1 MIVGVPPADRPT
13 PADRPPAVC
22 DAVVVGAGILGL
34 ATAREL
40 LVREPGTAVLVL
52 ERDTMIARRQTGHN
66 SGVIHSGLAYAP
78 GSLKARLCVEGA
90 RRMYALCGELGV
102 PVLRCG
108 KLVLARTEGE
118 LPRLAELERR
128 AQANG
133 VRVGRLT
140 DREIAAVEPHARGV
154 AALHSPDTGV
164 VDYARVAAALRADVE
179 HRGGHVVTGC
189 AVTRIDPTPGGALVH
204 HAHGETRAASA
215 VACAGAGSDR
225 LARAGGGAADPRI
238 VPFRGAYFR
247 LRRPELVRA
256 LIYPVPD
263 PALPFLGVHLTRRIQ
278 GDVLAGPTALP
289 VAARDAQRLFAVRA
303 RDVADTLTWPGTY
316 RMAWRWRRQALRE
329 AGYAIS
335 AAAYAR
341 EAATL
346 LPELRRA
353 DLVPAFAG
361 VRAQALGRD
370 GALVDDFV
378 FESAGSVVHVR
389 NAPSPAATSALAIAA
404 EIADRAQSTAARAR
418 P

>member
-1 MIVGVPPADRPT
+1 MMLGVPPDARPQ
-13 PADRPPAVC
+13 PSDRPPATC

-40 LVREPGTAVLVL
+40 LLRAPGTAVVVL
-52 ERDTMIARRQTGHN
+52 EQDAVIARRQTGHN

-78 GSLKARLCVEGA
+78 GSLKARLCVDGA
-90 RRMYALCGELGV
+90 RRMYALCAELGV
-102 PVLRCG
+102 PALRCG
-108 KLVLARTEGE
+108 KLVLARTEAE

-128 AQANG
+128 AGLNA
-133 VRVGRLT
+133 VRILHLEGDAIT
-140 DREIAAVEPHARGV
+140 AVEPHARGI

-164 VDYARVAAALRADVE
+164 VDFARVAAALRADVE
-179 HRGGHVVTGC
+179 HRGGRVVTGC
-189 AVTRIDPTPGGALVH
+189 AVTRIDPRPGGAVVR
-204 HAHGETRAASA
+204 HAAGETRAARA

-289 VAARDAQRLFAVRA
+289 VAARDAQHRSTVRA
-303 RDVADTLTWPGTY
+303 RDVVDTLTWPGTY

-329 AGYAIS
+329 AGYALS

-346 LPELRRA
+346 VPELRRA

-378 FESAGSVVHVR
+378 FEQTPGVVHVR

-404 EIADRAQSTAARAR
+404 EIADRAQRTARRSR